1 MCSGIM
7 TWGREVLALIKESPL
22 ETSSPHQPQGKSKQ
36 SSWCWSRCE
45 NSHTESSSRGIWD
58 SLGDLLEPRQDWC
71 SWGPYETKLLH
82 SCIRDYHPTLEV
94 TQSLH
99 QSSAPLLPI
108 SWPILRVP
116 LGARHWSS
124 QTQGDHRRRHC
135 GGLLRCTVFLWRWD
149 QGCDYW
155 DRRSSLLAP
164 PGPLSTYI
172 QLWGLS
178 QWCLRKAWTKLP
190 FPLASLIPLLAAD
203 SGRDW
208 REGRT
213 RGLDVYSPV
222 PPFLSKGW
230 QCLNI
235 PTWGHNCPLE
245 AFPNS
250 YHRTK
255 SQQLSSPLGLS

>member
-7 TWGREVLALIKESPL
+7 TWGREVLALIKESPS
-22 ETSSPHQPQGKSKQ
+22 EASSPHQPQSKSKQ
-36 SSWCWSRCE
+36 SSWCWSRCK

-116 LGARHWSS
+116 LGARHWTRHREITEGDIVVVSS
-124 QTQGDHRRRHC
+124 DVQYFCGDEIKDV
-135 GGLLRCTVFLWRWD
+135 TTES
-149 QGCDYW
+149 
-155 DRRSSLLAP
+155 RSSLLAP
-164 PGPLSTYI
+164 PVPLSTYI

-178 QWCLRKAWTKLP
+178 QRCLRKAWTKLP
-190 FPLASLIPLLAAD
+190 FPLASLVPLLAAD